1 MSKNNN
7 VNPDHYKAPGR
18 ERLSGMAAKSSK
30 QPQAMNRERER
41 FLKREQKR
49 KTPR

>member
-7 VNPDHYKAPGR
+7 VNPDHYKALGR
-18 ERLSGMAAKSSK
+18 ERLSSHAAKSAK

-41 FLKREQKR
+41 FMKREQKR
-49 KTPR
+49 KMPR